1 MSDTKTKS
9 INLKLLWRT
18 LKYAIPFKWTLLLT
32 VVITFITAFLAPLR
46 TMLIEKAIDDY
57 IQENDLQGL
66 NSIILLLLGILLGHT
81 ILQFFQAYLTGW
93 LGQSIILTIRKK
105 IFRHIMSFKLK
116 YFDTHPIGALVTR
129 VTSDIQSVAEIFSQG
144 IINIMSD
151 ILQLTIALVF
161 MFSINWKLSIVV
173 LIPIPLLIYATV
185 FFKNFIQVGFIEVRK
200 NVSKI
205 NTFVQ
210 EHVTGMYVVQLFNKE
225 EEEYGKFE
233 QVNKAH
239 RDGWIKTVWA
249 NAVFFPAVE
258 ILSAISLALLI
269 WWGAKGVMMEESSVG
284 EIMAFILFVH
294 MLYRPIRQLAD
305 KFNTLQM
312 GMVASERVFNILDT
326 DEHIPDEGEVSNVAI
341 KGKIDFEHVFFAYN
355 KKDFVLKDV
364 SFSVQPGQ
372 SLALVGATGA
382 GKSSIINLL
391 TRFYEYQKGV
401 IKVDELNISNYE
413 LTFLRKVSAVV
424 LQDVFLFND
433 TILNNITLNN
443 TEVSFDKVTE
453 AAKLIGAHQFIAE
466 LPGGY
471 DYVVKERGVM
481 LSSGQKQ
488 LLAFLRAYIYNPSI
502 LILDEA
508 TSSIDTST
516 ELLIQ
521 NAITKIT
528 ENRTSII
535 IAHRLSTVQNADNI
549 IVMDKGRIAEQGN
562 HKELLGK
569 DGIYKELYDHQ
580 LNATSIQQ
588 DSE

>member
-1 MSDTKTKS
+1 MSEVKKKS

-18 LKYAIPFKWTLLLT
+18 LKYAIPFKGTLLLT
-32 VVITFITAFLAPLR
+32 LFITFVIAFLAPLR
-46 TMLIEKAIDDY
+46 TLLIEKAIDEY
-57 IQENDLQGL
+57 IQKNDLPGL
-66 NSIILLLLGILLGHT
+66 NNIILLLLGLLLLHT
-81 ILQFFQAYLTGW
+81 VLQFFQAYLTGW
-93 LGQSIILTIRKK
+93 LGQSIILSIRKK

-161 MFSINWKLSIVV
+161 MFSINWKLSIMV
-173 LIPIPLLIYATV
+173 LVPIPILVYATV
-185 FFKNFIQVGFIEVRK
+185 FFKNYIQGGFIEVRK

-210 EHVTGMYVVQLFNKE
+210 EHVTGMYVVQLFNREKVE
-225 EEEYGKFE
+225 FDKFKN
-233 QVNKAH
+233 VNKAH

-249 NAVFFPAVE
+249 NAIFFPAVE
-258 ILSAISLALLI
+258 ILSAVSLALLI
-269 WWGAKGVMMEESSVG
+269 WWGAKGVMKGESSVG

-312 GMVASERVFNILDT
+312 GMVASERVFKVLDT
-326 DEHIPDEGEVSNVAI
+326 DEHISNEGAVKDVEI
-341 KGKIDFEHVFFAYN
+341 KGLIDFEN
-355 KKDFVLKDV
+355 V
-364 SFSVQPGQ
+364 SFSYNKEDYVLKNISFNIKPGQ

-382 GKSSIINLL
+382 GKSSIINVL
-391 TRFYEYQKGV
+391 TRFYEYQKGSV
-401 IKVDELNISNYE
+401 KVDGVEIEKYQLE
-413 LTFLRKVSAVV
+413 FLRKVSAVV

-433 TILNNITLNN
+433 SILNNITLNN
-443 TEVSFDKVTE
+443 KGVSLDKVKE
-453 AAKLIGAHQFIAE
+453 AAQLIGAHQFISE

-471 DYVVKERGVM
+471 DYIVKERGVM

-488 LLAFLRAYIYNPSI
+488 LLAFLRAYLYNPAI

-521 NAITKIT
+521 NAISKIT
-528 ENRTSII
+528 EGRTSII
-535 IAHRLSTVQNADNI
+535 IAHRLSTIQNADNI
-549 IVMDKGRIAEQGN
+549 IVMDQGEIAEQGT
-562 HKELLGK
+562 HRELLKQG
-569 DGIYKELYDHQ
+569 GIYKELYNHQ
-580 LNATSIQQ
+580 LDTTSKP
-588 DSE
+588 